1 MSGFCTSALGPPLS
15 SLPYLP
21 KVVIG
26 LLLVSTTSTRNC
38 PRFGKNTRPNGS
50 TSKPEPSHMQWLVTD
65 RVAGLDRHGFLA
77 ERRLRGAECPT
88 EKQDRRDGVKGLH
101 HFSVG

>member
-1 MSGFCTSALGPPLS
+1 MPGFCTSALGPLS
-15 SLPYLP
+15 SFPYFP

-65 RVAGLDRHGFLA
+65 RVASLHCRRLLA
-77 ERRLRGAECPT
+77 ERRLRGDESPT
-88 EKQDRRDGVKGLH
+88 EEQDRRDGVKGLH